1 MLSETTIR
9 ICGIIGILASLVMV
23 VADTIFLGRWESF
36 KQFPVESRTVGFP
49 FWRLNIGSTLGVCLI
64 PFVAVGFVPIYDALL
79 PSGLTMAAITT
90 GLLVYFIGMAPGA
103 HVYYANNG
111 IIQGL
116 RKQLPAGSPE
126 VEAIEAVSFDQRKIF
141 MGMGYIILT
150 AYFLGSMLY
159 SILVAFGKTGLPI
172 WMAFVNPFFLTA
184 AAYTSSSWAPSVISG
199 YLSPVSVYVGV
210 TTLQV
215 LTLVLMWNSF

>member
-9 ICGIIGILASLVMV
+9 ICGIIGILASLVMI

-49 FWRLNIGSTLGVCLI
+49 FWRLNVGSTLGVCLI
-64 PFVAVGFVPIYDALL
+64 PFVAAGFVPTYYALK
-79 PSGLTMAAITT
+79 PSGPAMAAITT

-116 RKQLPAGSPE
+116 KKQLPAHSPE
-126 VEAIEAVSFDQRKIF
+126 SLVLDAVSFDQRKIF
-141 MGMGYIILT
+141 MGMGYIILA
-150 AYFLGSMLY
+150 AYFFGSILF
-159 SILVAFGKTGLPI
+159 SILVLIGKSSLPV
-172 WMAFVNPFFLTA
+172 WMAIINPFFLTA
-184 AAYTSSSWAPSVISG
+184 AAYTSSIWAPSVISG
-199 YLSPVSVYVGV
+199 YLSPVSVYIGV
-210 TTLQV
+210 TPLQI
-215 LTLVLMWNSF
+215 LTLTLLWNNF